1 MLMRPK
7 KQSNFFALSQC
18 ERNRGHT
25 MPAAIN
31 RFSTFSTGLDSPPTT
46 LETVTPSDS
55 VFLAQVC
62 RAVYVG
68 VGGDVA
74 VVVNQAGADATF
86 VHKNVPSGTYLLG
99 LIHRVNAT
107 NTTATNMIA
116 VS

>member
-1 MLMRPK
+1 
-7 KQSNFFALSQC
+7 
-18 ERNRGHT
+18 
-25 MPAAIN
+25 
-31 RFSTFSTGLDSPPTT
+31 
-46 LETVTPSDS
+46 
-55 VFLAQVC
+55 
-62 RAVYVG
+62 VYVG